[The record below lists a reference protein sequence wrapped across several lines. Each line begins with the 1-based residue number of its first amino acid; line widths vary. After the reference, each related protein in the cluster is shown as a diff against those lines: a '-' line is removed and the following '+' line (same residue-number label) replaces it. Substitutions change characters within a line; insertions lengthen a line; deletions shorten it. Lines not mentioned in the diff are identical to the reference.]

1 MTKRLTGRI
10 VLAVAGLLVAAG
22 AARAQSPA
30 PSAPLLTPTELLGSV
45 ERALPLLE
53 RARQDVAIAEGE
65 AREARGMFDL
75 SLEASVKTVR
85 GYYDSERLSGILE
98 QPLAT
103 LGMTTYGGYRLGR
116 GVFAPYDSR
125 SQTLS
130 DGEFTGGVQLPLLRN
145 RATDPRRAAQ
155 QVTALGV
162 EVAERGLDKARLT
175 YFKQA
180 LAEYWDWVA
189 AGQQLRVARGLLD
202 LAEARDQQ
210 LADAAAL
217 GQIAPVE
224 RTDNRRAIL
233 QRRSAL
239 LLAERQLQMKT
250 IDLSLYLR
258 APDGTPVR
266 PGEHRLPPLPPPM
279 PQPEPDETEALRLAF
294 ERRPELEALRIKR
307 AQQAVELRLAE
318 NAVLPTLD
326 LFSEVSRDV
335 GSGPASRSG
344 QGLEAGVT
352 FQLPFQRR
360 KATGKVVQVRGKLAG
375 LDQDL
380 RWAEDEI
387 RADVQDALSAGRAA
401 RLVLDV
407 VTEELTVA
415 RELESLER
423 DRFALG
429 DSTQF
434 VVNLRELATADA
446 ALREARARA
455 DHQKALVA
463 VDAAT
468 GRLLEWPTRP

>member
-1 MTKRLTGRI
+1 MRGFYDNER
-10 VLAVAGLLVAAG
+10 V
-22 AARAQSPA
+22 
-30 PSAPLLTPTELLGSV
+30 SA
-45 ERALPLLE
+45 
-53 RARQDVAIAEGE
+53 
-65 AREARGMFDL
+65 
-75 SLEASVKTVR
+75 
-85 GYYDSERLSGILE
+85 ILE
-98 QPLAT
+98 QPLAP
-103 LGMTTYGGYRLGR
+103 LGLTVYGGYRLGR
-116 GVFAPYDSR
+116 GAFGPYDSR

-130 DGEFTGGVQLPLLRN
+130 DGEATGGVQLPLLRN
-145 RATDPRRAAQ
+145 RAMDSRRAAQ

-175 YFKQA
+175 FFKQA

-189 AGQQLRVARGLLD
+189 AGQQLRVARALLD

-239 LLAERQLQMKT
+239 FLAERQVQMKS

-266 PGEHRLPPLPPPM
+266 PNEQRLPPLLLPPLPRA
-279 PQPEPDETEALRLAF
+279 EPDENEELRIAF
-294 ERRPELEALRIKR
+294 ERRPEVKALRLKR
-307 AQQAVELRLAE
+307 AQQDVELRLAE
-318 NAVLPTLD
+318 NMVLPALD
-326 LFSEVSRDV
+326 LYSEVSRDF
-335 GSGPASRSG
+335 GSGPESRSG
-344 QGLEAGVT
+344 TGVEAGVT

-360 KATGKVVQVRGKLAG
+360 KATGKALQVRGKMAA
-375 LDQDL
+375 LDQEL
-380 RWAEDEI
+380 RWAEDEV
-387 RADVQDALSAGRAA
+387 RADVQDALSAVRAA
-401 RLVLDV
+401 RAVQEV
-407 VTEELTVA
+407 VTEELAVA

-446 ALREARARA
+446 ALREARALA
-455 DHQKALVA
+455 DYQKSLVS

-468 GRLLEWPTRP
+468 ARLLDRAPVP